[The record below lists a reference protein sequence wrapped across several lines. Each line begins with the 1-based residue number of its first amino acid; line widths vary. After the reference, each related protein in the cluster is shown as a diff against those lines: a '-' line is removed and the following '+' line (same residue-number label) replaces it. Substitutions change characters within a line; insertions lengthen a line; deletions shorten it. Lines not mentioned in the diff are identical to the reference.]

1 MIFLREE
8 SKAISSLTYEE
19 LNNISIIVEQFRRSV
34 GVDYSL
40 LLQTIDEKKTILD
53 GKKPFPYHTLKS
65 LREKLL
71 VEWTYHSNAIEGN
84 TLTLSE
90 TKVVLEGITVGGKTL
105 REHLEVINH
114 KDAIHY
120 IEEIIANHETLSEW
134 QIKNIHS
141 LVLKGIMPENAGV
154 YRTENVFISGAEHI
168 PPAFV
173 HVPEQM
179 TQLMEWYV
187 GKGQTLHVVERA
199 AILHSEFV
207 KIHPFVDGNGR
218 TARLLLNFELLKHGH
233 VPIVIKKEQRLEY
246 YNALDHSHVKGEYEV
261 FIKLVAE
268 ILEDTLEFYIQH
280 IK

>member
-1 MIFLREE
+1 MKPWR
-8 SKAISSLTYEE
+8 
-19 LNNISIIVEQFRRSV
+19 VWRRIDM
-34 GVDYSL
+34 DYL
-40 LLQTIDEKKTILD
+40 KLLQLIDEKKAILD

-120 IEEIIANHETLSEW
+120 IEEIIANNETLSEW

-141 LVLKGIMPENAGV
+141 LVLKGIMPGNAGV
-154 YRTENVFISGAEHI
+154 YRQENVFISGAEHI
-168 PPAFV
+168 PPDFV

-179 TQLMEWYV
+179 SQLMEWYA
-187 GKGQTLHVVERA
+187 GEGQTLHVVERA

-207 KIHPFVDGNGR
+207 KIHPFIDGNGR
-218 TARLLLNFELLKHGH
+218 TARLLLNFELMKHGY

-246 YNALDHSHVKGEYEV
+246 YNALDYSHVKGEYDV
-261 FIKLVAE
+261 FIKLVAG
-268 ILEDTLEFYIQH
+268 ILEDTLDFYVQH

>member
-1 MIFLREE
+1 M
-8 SKAISSLTYEE
+8 
-19 LNNISIIVEQFRRSV
+19 
-34 GVDYSL
+34 DYL
-40 LLQTIDEKKTILD
+40 KLLQSIDEKRAILD
-53 GKKPFPYHTLKS
+53 RKKPFPIHTLKS

-90 TKVVLEGITVGGKTL
+90 TKVVLEGITIGGKTL

-120 IEEIIANHETLSEW
+120 IEEVIGKNEILSEW

-141 LVLKGIMPENAGV
+141 LVLKGIMPGNAGV
-154 YRTENVFISGAEHI
+154 YRQENVFISGVEHI
-168 PPAFV
+168 PPDFV

-179 TQLMEWYV
+179 GKLMEWYARE
-187 GKGQTLHVVERA
+187 GQTLHVVERA

-207 KIHPFVDGNGR
+207 KIHPFVNGNGR
-218 TARLLLNFELLKHGH
+218 TARLLLNFELMKHGY
-233 VPIVIKKEQRLEY
+233 VPIIIKKEQRVEY
-246 YNALDHSHVKGEYEV
+246 YNALDHSHVKGKYDV
-261 FIKLVAE
+261 FIKLVAG
-268 ILEDTLEFYIQH
+268 ILEDTLDFYIQH